1 MAVVRAL
8 YSDLILMYTP
18 GAATKP
24 STTDLAAI
32 ITQYYKKV
40 YAHYG
45 EAYAAYSASAEHAVI
60 DTEDAKGILISAAS
74 RVCNAIN
81 SALHPP
87 AMIANA
93 PRMPEIDLSQPER
106 DALCALKKPGVRFAS
121 REDEYRAEAGDGVL

>member
-1 MAVVRAL
+1 MAVARAL

-60 DTEDAKGILISAAS
+60 DTEACKDIVISEVSDYA
-74 RVCNAIN
+74 NAMN
-81 SALHPP
+81 AALHPH

-93 PRMPEIDLSQPER
+93 PRAPKLQLSKEGR
-106 DALCALKKPGVRFAS
+106 NELDALSGFTVKRAS
-121 REDEYRAEAGDGVL
+121 YTQDAPVEDG